1 MNQRL
6 NIQELYE
13 VSKYFKMENDFKTLI
28 KLNPIFKQ
36 VLELFKYNLID
47 NTSLF
52 PNITTQYFYIRSS
65 VNNK

>member
-1 MNQRL
+1 MYKSLMNQRL

-36 VLELFKYNLID
+36 VLELFKYNLMD
-47 NTSLF
+47 NT
-52 PNITTQYFYIRSS
+52 
-65 VNNK
+65 